1 MSLISLL
8 ISFFLLIFCINLE
21 NFMNLFYTVTFACKY
36 FSQFVAN
43 IFNIEILLRDNSE
56 IKMILCSIF

>member
-1 MSLISLL
+1 
-8 ISFFLLIFCINLE
+8 
-21 NFMNLFYTVTFACKY
+21 MNLFYTITFVCKY

-43 IFNIEILLRDNSE
+43 IFNIEILFRDNSE

>member
-1 MSLISLL
+1 
-8 ISFFLLIFCINLE
+8 
-21 NFMNLFYTVTFACKY
+21 MNLFYTVTFVCKY

-56 IKMILCSIF
+56 VKMILWSIF